1 VAGLE
6 SFVGNVNTVIW
17 SYLLV
22 GLLIALGVY
31 FTYRTGFVQ
40 FKLFRE
46 MVRLL
51 VRSGGGTGV
60 SSFGAFAVGMSAR
73 VGTGNLAGVALAI
86 GVGGP
91 GAVFWMWVIAL
102 VGAASSFVE
111 STLAQVY
118 KVRDGD
124 TFRGGPAYYMER
136 ALGARWMGVL
146 FAVLI
151 TLCFGLIFTS
161 VQANTISLSLESSYG
176 INRFFIGLGLVIISG
191 LVIFGGIKRIA
202 RVAEVLVP
210 VLAIPYVLMALFIVI
225 INFTEIPRVLYLIVT
240 SAFGL
245 QEAIGGGFGAAIVVG
260 VQRGLFS
267 NEAGMGS
274 SPNAAAT
281 ADVSHPAKQ
290 GLIQSLG
297 VFIDTLVIATAT
309 AFVILFS
316 GIYESGESDGIV
328 LTQQALG
335 SQIGG
340 WSVTFIA
347 FAVFFF
353 AFSSIIANYYY
364 GETNIQ
370 FIFGRG
376 EGGRT
381 VLIYRTAVLGLILF
395 GSLASIELVWAL
407 ADLFMGSMALV
418 NLVAIALLGRIAFS
432 VLKDYR
438 NQRAAGKDPTFHV
451 NNVPR
456 LKNVECWGDS
466 DEPGTGRVK

>member
-1 VAGLE
+1 MAGLE